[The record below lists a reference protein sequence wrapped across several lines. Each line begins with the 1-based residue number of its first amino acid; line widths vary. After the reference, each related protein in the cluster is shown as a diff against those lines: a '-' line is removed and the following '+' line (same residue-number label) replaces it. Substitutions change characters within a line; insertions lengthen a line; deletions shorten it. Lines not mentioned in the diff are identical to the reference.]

1 MTSEYHADPM
11 QCPACRRDVPESSRF
26 CLACGARVDSSHAP
40 TLTAAAG
47 SPPSSHA
54 LDGAQFIPGTML
66 AGRYRIVGLLGRGG
80 MGEVYRAEDLKL
92 GQPVAL
98 KFLSK
103 EVTDH
108 ADRLARFHQE
118 VRLARQVS
126 HPNVCRV
133 HDIAE
138 TGGQHFLSMEYIDG
152 EDLASLLRRIGRLPS
167 DKALEL
173 SRQLCAGLAAAH
185 DRKVLHR
192 DLKPANVLIDGRG
205 RAHLADFGL
214 ADLVDQRRD
223 AYEIA
228 GTPAYMAPEQREGRD
243 VTTRTDVYALGLV
256 LYEMFTGQRALTVHG
271 GPLDGPA
278 QSGAPASP
286 SIHIP
291 DLDPAIERVIVRCLE
306 RDPARRPASAMAVA
320 AALPGGNPLAAMLAA
335 GDTPSPD
342 LVAAAGEAGTLSPAV
357 GALCFAGVLCG
368 LILLAPLTRE
378 INLIGLTKIEL
389 NPQALT
395 ERAHTA
401 LRNLG
406 YAEPEADEAVGFAT
420 DIDYLRSID
429 EHDRSPARWR
439 ALATSQPPALLFWH
453 RQSPRRLVPI
463 GGANIVTPLNPP
475 PTRSG
480 MVSLTLDKT
489 GRLVSL
495 LAVPVQS
502 ETSQGAP
509 AASTPASAA
518 SWTALFAE
526 AGLAVAQFTPVEP
539 RWIPPMFADARVAWE
554 GVYPDRPDVPIRI
567 EAAAVRGRPAYFEIV
582 APWTRPKNEDAI
594 QGNTSGE
601 RVALYMRT
609 TVAPLAIISALLLA
623 LRNLRLG
630 RGDRRGALRLSMFL
644 LAAGT
649 ASNVLETGDLSVLT
663 RGPGL
668 VFFVPAFVWLLY
680 IALEPHL
687 RRVWPETMIGWSR
700 LLAGRLRDPLVG
712 RDVLVAV
719 LVAVGNAL
727 ILGLHTLLRHWSGRP
742 PQFPVGASSNPF
754 DGMEVSSDLLLGG
767 RYVVSR
773 IIGSVMNIPVWG
785 GIMMTF
791 LLLFVLFMLLRRRS
805 LAMAAMILGLTV
817 TYVVNHGGW
826 LLANAPADHFAPS
839 FADIVLFAAVQ
850 TAVIWVAVRFGLLT
864 MLVASFVS
872 VLLTLMPITID
883 SSVPYAS
890 SSRLIVATVIALAA
904 YGWHTALAGRPMLG
918 AMLLKDE
925 PSRRA

>member
-1 MTSEYHADPM
+1 M

-26 CLACGARVDSSHAP
+26 CLACGARVDGSQAP
-40 TLTAAAG
+40 TLTAVAG
-47 SPPSSHA
+47 SPPSPDT

-92 GQPVAL
+92 GQAVAL

-103 EVTDH
+103 EVTDR

-173 SRQLCAGLAAAH
+173 ARQLCAGLAAAH
-185 DRKVLHR
+185 ERKVLHR

-214 ADLVDQRRD
+214 ANLTDQRRD
-223 AYEIA
+223 TREVA
-228 GTPAYMAPEQREGRD
+228 GTPGYMAPEQQEGRE

-271 GPLDGPA
+271 APLGGGA
-278 QSGAPASP
+278 QNHAPASP
-286 SIHIP
+286 STHVP
-291 DLDPAIERVIVRCLE
+291 DLNPAIERVILRCLE

-335 GDTPSPD
+335 GETPSPD
-342 LVAAAGEAGTLSPAV
+342 LVAAAGEAGTLSPTV
-357 GALCFAGVLCG
+357 GALCFAGVLVG
-368 LILLAPLTRE
+368 LILLAPITRDVS
-378 INLIGLTKIEL
+378 LIGMTRIEL
-389 NPQALT
+389 SSQAVT
-395 ERAHTA
+395 ERAHTV

-406 YAEPEADEAVGFAT
+406 YADTPADEAIGYAT
-420 DIDYLRSID
+420 DIDYLRYID

-453 RQSPRRLVPI
+453 RQSPRRLTPI

-509 AASTPASAA
+509 AASTPASAN
-518 SWTALFAE
+518 WIALFAE
-526 AGLAVAQFTPVEP
+526 AGLPIAQFAPVAP
-539 RWIPPMFADARVAWE
+539 RWIPPIFADARAAWE
-554 GVYPDRPDVPIRI
+554 GKYPDRLDVPIRI
-567 EAAAVRGRPAYFEIV
+567 EAAAVRGRPTYFEIV
-582 APWTRPKNEDAI
+582 APWTRPRNEDAI

-609 TVAPLAIISALLLA
+609 AVAPLAIITALLLA

-644 LAAGT
+644 LAAGA

-668 VFFVPAFVWLLY
+668 VFFVPAFAWLLY

-700 LLAGRLRDPLVG
+700 LLAGSLRDPLVG

-727 ILGLHTLLRHWSGRP
+727 ILGLHTLLRRWSGRP
-742 PQFPVGASSNPF
+742 PQFPVGASSSPF

-767 RYVVSR
+767 RFALSR
-773 IIGSVMNIPVWG
+773 IIGSVMNIPVWA
-785 GIMMTF
+785 GIMLTF
-791 LLLFVLFMLLRRRS
+791 LLLFVLFVLLRRRS

-817 TYVVNHGGW
+817 TYVVTHGGW

-839 FADIVLFAAVQ
+839 FADIALFAAVQ
-850 TAVIWVAVRFGLLT
+850 TAVIVVAVRFGLLT

-872 VLLTLMPITID
+872 VLLTQVPITLD

-918 AMLLKDE
+918 AMLLKD
-925 PSRRA
+925 RVGIL